1 MNKNT
6 SQELIIP
13 IKLLGIANIVIHQ
26 TFLGKNNEII
36 LHLEST
42 EMGTKCGNCGKN
54 IKASHG
60 YGEEIVLRH
69 LPICE
74 HELYLHIRPKRY
86 QCKICNRVT
95 NQKLSWYHQ
104 KSLHTRAYE
113 DYILLSLINSTVA
126 DVSIKAGL
134 GYDEVMGV
142 IDRRLESNVNWSK
155 VDRLDIIGIDE
166 ISLKKGHRD
175 FVTIVTGRLGDN
187 LLILGI
193 LKGKEKDKVKAFLQ
207 RIPKRIRKQIKAV
220 CTDMYDGFVN
230 AARAVFPKKV
240 KIVVDRFHVAKLYRG
255 GVDKLRVKEMK
266 RLKEAL
272 SEQEYKKLKG
282 VMWILRKHEK
292 DLTKEEKETLALLFK
307 YSPDLKRAY
316 QASNELTAIF
326 DSHLS
331 TFQAKHKIN
340 AWIRQLEN
348 SGLHCFDTFIKTLR
362 KYKDLITNYFINR
375 NNSGFV
381 EGFNNKLKAIK
392 RRCYGILNTK
402 HFFQRA
408 YLDTVGFALFLPET
422 ENQQLTS

>member
-26 TFLGKNNEII
+26 TFLGKNHEII

-42 EMGTKCGNCGKN
+42 EVGTKCGNCGKN

-86 QCKICNRVT
+86 KCKICNRVS

-134 GYDEVMGV
+134 GYDEVIGV
-142 IDRRLESNVNWSK
+142 IDRRLASEVDWSEI
-155 VDRLDIIGIDE
+155 DRLEIIGIDE
-166 ISLKKGHRD
+166 ISLKKGHAN
-175 FVTIVTGRLGDN
+175 FVTIVTGRCDNN

-193 LKGKEKDKVKAFLQ
+193 LKDKEKATVKAFLQ
-207 RIPKRIRKQIKAV
+207 TIPKRIRQQIKAI

-230 AARAVFPKKV
+230 AAREVFPKKV

-255 GVDKLRVKEMK
+255 CVDKLRMKEMK
-266 RLKEAL
+266 RVKE
-272 SEQEYKKLKG
+272 
-282 VMWILRKHEK
+282 V
-292 DLTKEEKETLALLFK
+292 
-307 YSPDLKRAY
+307 
-316 QASNELTAIF
+316 
-326 DSHLS
+326 
-331 TFQAKHKIN
+331 
-340 AWIRQLEN
+340 
-348 SGLHCFDTFIKTLR
+348 
-362 KYKDLITNYFINR
+362 
-375 NNSGFV
+375 
-381 EGFNNKLKAIK
+381 
-392 RRCYGILNTK
+392 
-402 HFFQRA
+402 
-408 YLDTVGFALFLPET
+408 
-422 ENQQLTS
+422 